1 MDKGFIERKLE
12 AARPRAGEKKRGG
25 ERPEGGTPAL
35 YDLIA
40 LGGEKPVFS
49 SDLLEFWCPLGAF
62 PAYQEGYDVG
72 LCRIKKKFTEFDRME
87 RHLRSVEVIVPV
99 NGDLFIPVAPP
110 GNNPSLDDLRIII
123 VRVGEMLNLHE
134 GVWHFA
140 CGPLKK
146 VPLDY
151 FVYLKRNTP
160 TADLEMKELPK
171 KVRVAK

>member
-1 MDKGFIERKLE
+1 MNNDILIRKLE
-12 AARPRAGEKKRGG
+12 DARSPAREKRRGEGRPGG
-25 ERPEGGTPAL
+25 GAPSY

-40 LGGEKPVFS
+40 LGAQKPVFS
-49 SDLLEFWCPLGAF
+49 SDLLEFWCPLGSF
-62 PAYQEGYDVG
+62 PPYREGYDVG

-87 RHLRSVEVIVPV
+87 RHLNSVEVIVPI

-110 GNNPSLDDLRIII
+110 GGSPSLEDVRIIT

-140 CGPLKK
+140 CGPLRK

-151 FVYLKRNTP
+151 FVCLKRNTP

>member
-1 MDKGFIERKLE
+1 MDKGFVERKPE
-12 AARPRAGEKKRGG
+12 TARPRGG
-25 ERPEGGTPAL
+25 GPAY
-35 YDLIA
+35 YDLIG

-62 PAYQEGYDVG
+62 PPYREGYDVG
-72 LCRIKKKFTEFDRME
+72 LCRVKKKFTEFDRME
-87 RHLRSVEVIVPV
+87 RHLHSVEVIVPV

-110 GNNPSLDDLRIII
+110 GDTPSLDDLRIIT

-151 FVYLKRNTP
+151 FVYLKKSTP
-160 TADLEMKELPK
+160 ATDLEMKELSK
-171 KVRVAK
+171 KVRVTK

>member
-12 AARPRAGEKKRGG
+12 DARPRAAGKQREAGQ
-25 ERPEGGTPAL
+25 PENEAPPY
-35 YDLIA
+35 YDIVA
-40 LGGEKPVFS
+40 LGAQKPVFS
-49 SDLLEFWCPLGAF
+49 SDLLEFWCPLGSF
-62 PAYQEGYDVG
+62 PPYREGYDVG

-87 RHLRSVEVIVPV
+87 RHLNSVEVIVPV
-99 NGDLFIPVAPP
+99 NGDLFVPVAPP
-110 GNNPSLDDLRIII
+110 GASPSLEDLKIIT

-160 TADLEMKELPK
+160 TADLEIKDLPK